1 MASITFDERFPFVLH
16 TPTMTQRKIDAERGA
31 RIKRVR
37 TEILKLSSQE
47 MFAEALTRA
56 GKQTTRG
63 AVGNWELGKEIGIE
77 SLTAISK
84 LAGVNLSWLAYNEG
98 SQYAATGETNTPQQ
112 PKPNASF
119 PPQYQKFQGDRSIPL
134 IGQTSGGPNG
144 RFVLNGSEIGRVFCP
159 PGLENVGDA
168 YAVRVFGTSMEPRF
182 MAGETVWLNP
192 QEPVR
197 SGDDVVVQILR
208 QGDDQPVESY
218 IKQFK
223 SRSSGIVRL
232 WQHNPE
238 EGETHELEF
247 PNDAVFSIH
256 KIVFHATF

>member
-1 MASITFDERFPFVLH
+1 
-16 TPTMTQRKIDAERGA
+16 MTQRKIDHERGA
-31 RIKRVR
+31 RIKSVR
-37 TEILKLSSQE
+37 TDILKLKSQE
-47 MFAEALTRA
+47 AFADALTRA

-63 AVGNWELGKEIGIE
+63 AVGNWELGKEVSIE

-84 LAGVNLSWLAYNEG
+84 LAGVSLSWLAFNDEAQAEP
-98 SQYAATGETNTPQQ
+98 SAESDQRV

-119 PPQYQKFQGDRSIPL
+119 PPRHQRFDHDRYVPVM
-134 IGQTSGGPNG
+134 GQTSGGPNG
-144 RFVLNGSEIGRVFCP
+144 RFILNGSEVARVFCP
-159 PGLENVGDA
+159 PGLENVRDA

-197 SGDDVVVQILR
+197 AGDDVVVQVLR
-208 QGDDQPVESY
+208 TGDDQPVESY
-218 IKQFK
+218 IKQYK
-223 SRSSGIVRL
+223 SRSSGLVRL

-247 PNDAVFSIH
+247 PADAVFSIH
-256 KIVFHATF
+256 KIVFHATT